1 MYATPNTMDHLPPRS
16 KEGTLKLQQGHRKG
30 RTRPSN
36 LREQVDPQTMAM
48 YPTPT
53 PACEEGGQ
61 QSHRVER
68 TKSGGF
74 ILRKKNKTNQTYG
87 AKLSDAMLYL
97 ERKKMYPTPVAKDNC
112 TESLETWE
120 KRAEKHKAQGKTI
133 PKALRI
139 QVQEESKMFPTP
151 TQRDYKDTTVS
162 NSYQKRNSDS
172 LPVKM
177 MKEGKVGGRLNPQF
191 VQFLMGY
198 PMNWTKI
205 E

>member
-1 MYATPNTMDHLPPRS
+1 MAMYPTPTTQEIEHPDMILN
-16 KEGTLKLQQGHRKG
+16 EKG
-30 RTRPSN
+30 RRMPKKGKTDHSLN
-36 LREQVDPQTMAM
+36 LADTVRMM

-74 ILRKKNKTNQTYG
+74 VLRKKNKTNQTYG

-97 ERKKMYPTPVAKDNC
+97 ENKKIYN
-112 TESLETWE
+112 
-120 KRAEKHKAQGKTI
+120 
-133 PKALRI
+133 
-139 QVQEESKMFPTP
+139 TP
-151 TQRDYKDTTVS
+151 TTNDHKNTS
-162 NSYQKRNSDS
+162 FPKSQKNRHSIVGN
-172 LPVKM
+172 LMQEKNPP
-177 MKEGKVGGRLNPQF
+177 KVGGRLNPQF

>member
-1 MYATPNTMDHLPPRS
+1 
-16 KEGTLKLQQGHRKG
+16 
-30 RTRPSN
+30 
-36 LREQVDPQTMAM
+36 M
-48 YPTPT
+48 YPTPRT
-53 PACEEGGQ
+53 GAGSRPNGKGGKVLEEEVMIEAGL
-61 QSHRVER
+61 RER
-68 TKSGGF
+68 G
-74 ILRKKNKTNQTYG
+74 KTLKQ
-87 AKLSDAMLYL
+87 
-97 ERKKMYPTPVAKDNC
+97 MYPTPVAKDNC

-198 PMNWTKI
+198 PIDWTKI